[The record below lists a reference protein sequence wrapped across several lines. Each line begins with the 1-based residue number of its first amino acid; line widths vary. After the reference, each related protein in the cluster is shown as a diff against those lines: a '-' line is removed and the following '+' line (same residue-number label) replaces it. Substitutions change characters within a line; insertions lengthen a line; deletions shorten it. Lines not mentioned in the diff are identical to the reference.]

1 MFYPLPI
8 EKVLSFLVGKD
19 PFVLLETIRE
29 DPENYLSYLFIEP
42 FGKIE
47 TRSLLDLP
55 DFFEK
60 IENAL
65 SRGYYLAGFFSYEA
79 GFGFEENLQKAI
91 KKKPSFPLARL
102 YLFHSPLIF
111 DHRTGTFS
119 KKVRFPSV
127 KFPKRYDLSRPSFNV
142 GPDEYHRNITKIKDL
157 IAAGDTY
164 QVNYT
169 FKVRFHFSG
178 SPFGLYLDLRRKQS
192 VCYSVFIKDKN
203 SFILS
208 LSPELFFRK
217 TGPKVTVRPMK
228 GTIGRGKNLSED
240 RKQADILHKNFKD
253 RSENLMIVDLLR
265 NDLGKVS
272 KIGTVKVNSLFD
284 VEKYETLF
292 QMTSTISATLKPS
305 LPFYQL
311 FQALFPSGS
320 VTGAPKIRTMKIIRE
335 LEKTERKVYTGAV
348 GFFSPNRDAVF
359 NIAIRTVL
367 ITDSHGEMGTGSG
380 ILFDSDAQ
388 REYAECKLK
397 AFFLTQKN

>member
-8 EKVLSFLVGKD
+8 EKILSFLAGKD

-29 DPENYLSYLFIEP
+29 DPENHLSYLFIEP
-42 FGKIE
+42 VGKIE
-47 TRSLLDLP
+47 SRNLSDLP

-60 IENAL
+60 IETAL
-65 SRGYYLAGFFSYEA
+65 SRGYYLSGFFSYET
-79 GFGFEENLQKAI
+79 GFGFEKILQKTM
-91 KKKPSFPLARL
+91 KKKFSFPLARL
-102 YLFHSPLIF
+102 YLFHPPLTF
-111 DHRTGTFS
+111 DHRSGTFS
-119 KKVRFPSV
+119 GKIRFPSV
-127 KFPKRYDLSRPSFNV
+127 NSPERYDLSRPSFNV
-142 GPDEYHRNITKIKDL
+142 GPGEYHRNINKIKNL
-157 IAAGDTY
+157 ITSGDTY

-169 FKVRFHFSG
+169 FKVQFHFSG
-178 SPFGLYLDLRRKQS
+178 SPSGLYLDLRKKQS
-192 VCYSVFIKDKN
+192 VCYSAFIKDRDL
-203 SFILS
+203 SILS
-208 LSPELFFRK
+208 LSPELFLRK
-217 TGPKVTVRPMK
+217 TGQKITVRPMK
-228 GTIGRGKNLSED
+228 GTIGRGKNLPED

-292 QMTSTISATLKPS
+292 QMTSTISADLKSP

-320 VTGAPKIRTMKIIRE
+320 VTGAPKIRTMEIIRE

-348 GFFSPNRDAVF
+348 GFFSPGRDAVF

-367 ITDSHGEMGTGSG
+367 ITDHHGEMGVGSG
-380 ILFDSDAQ
+380 IVFDSEPR

-397 AFFLTQKN
+397 ASFLTNP